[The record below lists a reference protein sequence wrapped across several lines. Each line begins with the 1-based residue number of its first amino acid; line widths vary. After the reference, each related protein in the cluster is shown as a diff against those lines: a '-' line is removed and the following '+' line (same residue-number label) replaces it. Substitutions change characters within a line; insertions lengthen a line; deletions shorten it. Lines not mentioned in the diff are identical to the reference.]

1 MGSEVIVLPP
11 PDNDPVID
19 LNLQD
24 EHEEPQLVVEQDVVQ
39 PEAPSAQDEG
49 LAQGSRPVRRRQPRQ
64 GHISQEVARR
74 TLIELGKSRL
84 KLEEKQTE
92 ALLKQTA
99 VQEQMLHTLNKIADA
114 IDK

>member
-1 MGSEVIVLPP
+1 MESEVIVLPP
-11 PDNDPVID
+11 ADNDLID
-19 LNLQD
+19 LNLLQD
-24 EHEEPQLVVEQDVVQ
+24 EPQLVVEQEILP
-39 PEAPSAQDEG
+39 PEAPPAQAEG
-49 LAQGSRPVRRRQPRQ
+49 LAQRSHRVRRRQPRQ

-92 ALLKQTA
+92 AIIRQTE
-99 VQEQMLHTLNKIADA
+99 VQEQMLHTMNKIADI